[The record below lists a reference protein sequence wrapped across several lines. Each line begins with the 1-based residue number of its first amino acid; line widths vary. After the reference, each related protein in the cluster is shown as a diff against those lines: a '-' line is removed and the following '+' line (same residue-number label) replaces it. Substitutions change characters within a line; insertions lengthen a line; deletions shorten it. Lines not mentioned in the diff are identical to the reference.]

1 MIKDTCPRW
10 VVDYAM
16 DEAKRL
22 HKLHPV
28 GLTSEQ
34 TAEELGLKLRS
45 AVSTMCGLGF
55 KQHGGMYRIGDVAAL
70 LAYREYKK
78 QKRLNKLYIR
88 RLP

>member
-10 VVDYAM
+10 VVDFAM

-22 HKLHPV
+22 RHLYRY

-34 TAEELGLKLRS
+34 TGEELGLKLRS
-45 AVSTMCGLGF
+45 AVSTMNGYGF

-78 QKRLNKLYIR
+78 QKRLNKLI
-88 RLP
+88 